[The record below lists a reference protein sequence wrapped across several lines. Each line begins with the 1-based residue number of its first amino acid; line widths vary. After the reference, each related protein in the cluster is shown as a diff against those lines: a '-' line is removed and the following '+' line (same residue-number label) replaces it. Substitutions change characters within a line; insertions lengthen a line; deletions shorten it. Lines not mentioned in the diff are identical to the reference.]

1 MMMILNTIREAVQL
15 TGLSDHVLRT
25 MSAEGRFPGIV
36 NVPGRAERCHFIR
49 DDVLAFMEERAVKS
63 AVLDATGKRKK
74 GKPVKVP
81 APRGWWRNQTKVV
94 KVHAGDDFDSDVDP
108 CEMTDEKVATDY
120 KARGNLG
127 H

>member
-49 DDVLAFMEERAVKS
+49 DDVLAFMEQRAINS
-63 AVLDATGKRKK
+63 AVLDATNSRGK
-74 GKPVKVP
+74 GKPPKL
-81 APRGWWRNQTKVV
+81 APPRKWWRNQTKLVNNAIAIGNT
-94 KVHAGDDFDSDVDP
+94 AGNAV
-108 CEMTDEKVATDY
+108 ETRLE
-120 KARGNLG
+120 
-127 H
+127 

>member
-1 MMMILNTIREAVQL
+1 MMVLNTIREAVQL

-49 DDVLAFMEERAVKS
+49 DDVLAFMEARAIKS

-74 GKPVKVP
+74 GKPVKVL
-81 APRGWWRNQTKVV
+81 APRGWWKNQTKVIKAR
-94 KVHAGDDFDSDVDP
+94 KVDAQMLDSDVASY
-108 CEMTDEKVATDY
+108 EMTDEQVAE
-120 KARGNLG
+120 RMQL
-127 H
+127 